1 MPKKKKRAA
10 NRRRNRD
17 VDAGSDPCWFMYEA
31 DSHGGHKL
39 GLCNPNALLMTEDG
53 DEVQPQLGTF
63 QEYVWPLRI
72 EAIQSIVDLAAG
84 DEIIVGE
91 GGDITHG
98 KKYPEQLF
106 TDSVAEQ
113 VQIAF
118 HNMLPLVDLPNVKTV
133 RLIHGTGSHVL
144 GQGSTEIIVAQR
156 LQERFGDKDI
166 KPLAHVLLNIRGK
179 IFDVA
184 HHGPGA
190 GIRQWTRGNV
200 ARHYLRSKV
209 WQDYKCGNRPP
220 DVYLRAH
227 YHTFVWET
235 IRERFD
241 GEMREIH
248 LIVMPSWCG
257 MTEYARQATHSE
269 FELTNGL
276 VAFKIANGNLTVHP
290 RVTTLDL
297 RVRETL

>member
-1 MPKKKKRAA
+1 MLKRLTKAA
-10 NRRRNRD
+10 NRRRSSETVVPDERC
-17 VDAGSDPCWFMYEA
+17 VFLYEA
-31 DSHGGHKL
+31 DSHGGHRL
-39 GLCNPNALLMTEDG
+39 GLCNPNALLTTEDG
-53 DEVQPQLGTF
+53 DEVNPQLGSF
-63 QEYVWPLRI
+63 QKYIWELRTDAI
-72 EAIQSIVDLAAG
+72 EWAVALAAG
-84 DEIIVGE
+84 DEIIPGH

-113 VQIAF
+113 VEIAF
-118 HNMLPLVDLPNVKTV
+118 HNMLPLFGLPNVRAG
-133 RLIHGTGSHVL
+133 RLIHGTASHVL
-144 GQGSTEIIVAQR
+144 GQGSTEILVAKL
-156 LQERFGDKDI
+156 LQGAFPDKDI

-200 ARHYLRSKV
+200 ARHYLRSQM
-209 WQDYKCGNRPP
+209 WQDFKCGNRPA

-241 GEMREIH
+241 GEMREVH
-248 LIVMPSWCG
+248 LIIMPSWCG

-269 FELTNGL
+269 YELTNGL
-276 VAFKIANGNLTVHP
+276 VAFEIANGDLTIHP

-297 RVRETL
+297 RVRETI

>member
-1 MPKKKKRAA
+1 MPKEKKRAA
-10 NRRRNRD
+10 NGRRNRD
-17 VDAGSDPCWFMYEA
+17 VDTVGDPCWFLYEA
-31 DSHGGHKL
+31 DPHAGHKL
-39 GLCNPNALLMTEDG
+39 GLCNPETRLMTEEG
-53 DEVQPQLGTF
+53 AEVRPQIGGF
-63 QEYVWPLRI
+63 QEYTWDLRTD
-72 EAIQSIVDLAAG
+72 AIQSIVDVAAG
-84 DEIIVGE
+84 DEIIVGH

-98 KKYPEQLF
+98 TKYPEQLF
-106 TDSVAEQ
+106 SDKIADQTT
-113 VQIAF
+113 IAF
-118 HNMLPLVDLPNVKTV
+118 YNMLPLFELPNVKTG
-133 RLIHGTGSHVL
+133 RLIHGTASHVL

-156 LQERFGDKDI
+156 LQERFRDKDI

-179 IFDVA
+179 VFDVT

-276 VAFKIANGNLTVHP
+276 VAFEIANGNLTVHP